1 MPSVGLQQSDYRV
14 RKLIGGL
21 GLSLPILLTLS
32 EMELLSS
39 MSHYYYYSLS
49 SILFIVVL
57 SSFGLF
63 LISYKGYQKDSSN
76 EKISDDFLTNI
87 GGFAILIVVLI
98 PTQCANSESVT
109 IDALCAS
116 ENYPL
121 LGHMNKTLNIIHLI
135 SAGIFIFTMGW
146 MSKYKFTRGQNQA
159 NNKIY
164 RLCGN
169 IVWGAIALLI
179 VLVIIDF
186 FQENFQIT
194 KYDVFILETV
204 ALVPFGISWLIKGE
218 AMEDIK
224 GLFSKTETLHE

>member
-21 GLSLPILLTLS
+21 GLSLPILLPLS

-224 GLFSKTETLHE
+224 GLFSKTKTLHE

>member
-21 GLSLPILLTLS
+21 GLSLPILLPLS

-49 SILFIVVL
+49 SILFIIVL

>member
-21 GLSLPILLTLS
+21 GLSLPILLPLS

-164 RLCGN
+164 CLCGN

-224 GLFSKTETLHE
+224 GLFSKTKTLHE

>member
-21 GLSLPILLTLS
+21 GLSLPILLPLS

-49 SILFIVVL
+49 SILLIFVL

-224 GLFSKTETLHE
+224 GLFSKTKTLHE